1 MSIRIFRSALI
12 RQQLSQQEL
21 DDLAAD
27 FLSYKSD
34 GVLPD
39 TFGRDAPYD
48 DDRTYPLVK
57 EEQVAHI
64 HLADADTPFPK
75 FLRQFKRTS
84 DQAHLVYCQG
94 AMEPDAYLLIIILK
108 PEAHKMARNN
118 NHMHKIGLMAEAF
131 RMKH

>member
-1 MSIRIFRSALI
+1 MNIRVFKSALI

-27 FLSYKSD
+27 FLSYKKD
-34 GVLPD
+34 GELPE

-64 HLADADTPFPK
+64 HLAGADTPFPK
-75 FLRQFKRTS
+75 FLRQFNRTS
-84 DQAHLVYCQG
+84 DRAHLVYCQG
-94 AMEPDAYLLIIILK
+94 AMDPDAHLLIIILK

-118 NHMHKIGLMAEAF
+118 NHMHKIGKIAEAF
-131 RMKH
+131 RMKY

>member
-1 MSIRIFRSALI
+1 MNIRIFKSTLI

-21 DDLAAD
+21 DDLVAD
-27 FLSYKSD
+27 FHAYKQN

-57 EEQVAHI
+57 AEQVAHI
-64 HLADADTPFPK
+64 HLADADAPFPR

-84 DQAHLVYCQG
+84 DRAHLVYCQG
-94 AMEPDAYLLIIILK
+94 AMDPEACLLIIILK

-118 NHMHKIGLMAEAF
+118 NNMHKIGMMAAAF
-131 RMKH
+131 RMKY

>member
-1 MSIRIFRSALI
+1 MTIRIFKSALI

-21 DDLAAD
+21 DDLVAD
-27 FLSYKSD
+27 FLSYKKD

-48 DDRTYPLVK
+48 DDHTYPLVK

-64 HLADADTPFPK
+64 HLADADAPFPT

-84 DQAHLVYCQG
+84 DRAHLVYCQG
-94 AMEPDAYLLIIILK
+94 AMEPDTYLLIIILK

-118 NHMHKIGLMAEAF
+118 NHMHKIGMMAEAF
-131 RMKH
+131 RMKY

>member
-1 MSIRIFRSALI
+1 MSIRIFKSALI
-12 RQQLSQQEL
+12 RQQLCQQEL

-27 FLSYKSD
+27 FLSYKKD

-39 TFGRDAPYD
+39 NFGRDAPYD

-64 HLADADTPFPK
+64 HLADADAPFPK

-94 AMEPDAYLLIIILK
+94 AMDPDAYLLIIILK

-118 NHMHKIGLMAEAF
+118 NHMYKIGMMAEAF

>member
-1 MSIRIFRSALI
+1 M
-12 RQQLSQQEL
+12 
-21 DDLAAD
+21 
-27 FLSYKSD
+27 
-34 GVLPD
+34 LPD
-39 TFGRDAPYD
+39 IFGRDAPYD

-57 EEQVAHI
+57 EEQVAHT
-64 HLADADTPFPK
+64 HLADANAPFSK

-94 AMEPDAYLLIIILK
+94 VMDPDVYLLIIILK

-118 NHMHKIGLMAEAF
+118 NPMYKIGMMAEAF

>member
-1 MSIRIFRSALI
+1 MSIRIFKSSII

-21 DDLAAD
+21 DDLSAD
-27 FLSYKSD
+27 FRSYKQD

-39 TFGRDAPYD
+39 IFGRDAFYD

-57 EEQVAHI
+57 QERVAHI
-64 HLADADTPFPK
+64 QLADSHFPFPH

-84 DQAHLVYCQG
+84 DQPHLVYCQG
-94 AMEPDAYLLIIILK
+94 TFDTSAYLLIIILK

-118 NHMHKIGLMAEAF
+118 NNMHKIGIIAEAF
-131 RMKH
+131 RMKY

>member
-1 MSIRIFRSALI
+1 MSIRLFKSTLI

-27 FLSYKSD
+27 FLSYKKD
-34 GVLPD
+34 GVLPE

-57 EEQVAHI
+57 EERVAHL
-64 HLADADTPFPK
+64 HLAGADAPFPT

-94 AMEPDAYLLIIILK
+94 AMDPDAYLLIIILK

-118 NHMHKIGLMAEAF
+118 NLMHNIGVMAETF
-131 RMKH
+131 RMKY

>member
-1 MSIRIFRSALI
+1 MSIRVFKSALI
-12 RQQLSQQEL
+12 RQQLSQKEL

-27 FLSYKSD
+27 FLSYKKE

-64 HLADADTPFPK
+64 HLADADAPFPK
-75 FLRQFKRTS
+75 FLRQFKRIS
-84 DQAHLVYCQG
+84 DQAHLVYCHG
-94 AMEPDAYLLIIILK
+94 ASDPDAYLLIIILK
-108 PEAHKMARNN
+108 PEAHNN
-118 NHMHKIGLMAEAF
+118 NHMHKIGVMAEAF
-131 RMKH
+131 RMKY

>member
-1 MSIRIFRSALI
+1 MSIRIFKSALI
-12 RQQLSQQEL
+12 RQQLSQQAL

-27 FLSYKSD
+27 FVSYKKD

-48 DDRTYPLVK
+48 DDRTYPLIK

-64 HLADADTPFPK
+64 DLADAEAPFPK

-84 DQAHLVYCQG
+84 DQAHLVYCKG
-94 AMEPDAYLLIIILK
+94 AMDSDAYLLIISLK
-108 PEAHKMARNN
+108 SEAHKMARNN
-118 NHMHKIGLMAEAF
+118 NYMHKIGMIAEAF

>member
-1 MSIRIFRSALI
+1 MSIRIFKSSII
-12 RQQLSQQEL
+12 REQLSHQEL
-21 DDLAAD
+21 DDLSED
-27 FLSYKSD
+27 FRFYKQD

-57 EEQVAHI
+57 QECVAHI
-64 HLADADTPFPK
+64 HLADSHFPFPH

-94 AMEPDAYLLIIILK
+94 AIDMSAYLLIIILK

-118 NHMHKIGLMAEAF
+118 NNMHKIGMMAEAF
-131 RMKH
+131 RMKY

>member
-1 MSIRIFRSALI
+1 MSIRIFKSALI

-27 FLSYKSD
+27 FLSYKKD

-64 HLADADTPFPK
+64 HLADADAPFPK

-94 AMEPDAYLLIIILK
+94 AMDPDAYLLIIILK

-118 NHMHKIGLMAEAF
+118 NHMHKIGMMAEAF

>member
-1 MSIRIFRSALI
+1 MSIRIFKSALI

-27 FLSYKSD
+27 FLSYKKD

-48 DDRTYPLVK
+48 DDRSDPLVK
-57 EEQVAHI
+57 QVAHI
-64 HLADADTPFPK
+64 HLADADAPFPK

-94 AMEPDAYLLIIILK
+94 AMDPDSYLLIIIRK

-118 NHMHKIGLMAEAF
+118 NHMHKIGMMAEAF